1 MTVRTEPE
9 QTVGELLRTWRQRR
23 RLTQLELANSSRVS
37 ARHLSFVETGR
48 ARPTREMI
56 LHLSEHLEVPL
67 RQRNEVLLAGG
78 YAPVYPEHELSEA
91 PMSVVSSAINQI
103 LDAHHPYPAVVV
115 DRHWELVASNEATGL
130 FLIGAAPWLVEPPIN
145 VLRLSL
151 HPDGMAPR
159 IVNLAQWKAHLLGRL
174 SRQADVT
181 GDSALAA
188 LLAELRALPGGE
200 SESLPRDSLVV
211 PLRYRLP
218 DGRELSMFSMTT
230 VFGTPLDVT
239 VSELAIETFYP
250 ADEPSAALLR
260 SLRGRNSSVVD
271 IHSPA

>member
-1 MTVRTEPE
+1 MTVQTDRAP
-9 QTVGELLRTWRQRR
+9 TVGDLLRTWRQRR
-23 RLTQLELANSSRVS
+23 RLTQLELANSSEVS

-78 YAPVYPEHELSEA
+78 FAPVYPEHELSEA
-91 PMSVVSSAINQI
+91 PMSVVSAAVNQL
-103 LDAHHPYPAVVV
+103 LDAHPYPAVVV
-115 DRHWELVASNEATGL
+115 DRHWELVASNEPTAL
-130 FLIGAAPWLVEPPIN
+130 LLAGAASWLVEPPIN

-151 HPDGMAPR
+151 HPEGMAPR

-174 SRQADVT
+174 ARQADVT
-181 GDSALAA
+181 GDPVLFA
-188 LLAELRALPGGE
+188 LLDELRSLPGGSPDE
-200 SESLPRDSLVV
+200 PLPRDSLVV
-211 PLRYRLP
+211 PLRYRLAS
-218 DGRELSMFSMTT
+218 GLELSMFSMTT

-250 ADEPSAALLR
+250 ASAETAAALVG
-260 SLRGRNSSVVD
+260 S
-271 IHSPA
+271 